1 MYTRSCTIPADSNQK
16 LIGVVEARTGRSHG
30 KLPQIMGCMQQAM
43 TCTTHKIGLTL
54 AVHHL
59 ETYMEYLVDVDTPA
73 VFM

>member
-1 MYTRSCTIPADSNQK
+1 M
-16 LIGVVEARTGRSHG
+16 GRSRG